1 MKNMTKSKSKRKYN
15 PKKSKE
21 WNEKCEQAWFDTFA
35 EAIQTNHLPWQ
46 KPWKPN
52 GTGFDGIPSNLASK
66 KEYRGGNTM
75 RLMIEAM
82 FRGWTDLR
90 FATRKQLINA
100 GLSIKGLKNGSG
112 CIVKYAERKAYE
124 EEQDDGTT
132 EIKYRWIRK
141 WYEVFNIEQCEDY
154 EAPKPDPTVEVKP
167 THDMMKHFDD
177 YIKNEGITFKTGGNR
192 AFYRSSADLIQLP
205 THDSFI
211 TPIGEVMTAFHEA
224 GHSTGHSSR
233 LKRPLGNGFGSKAY
247 AFEELI
253 AELSSM
259 LVVMRLGGE
268 FVPDSVQ
275 EENANN
281 AAYLQSW
288 LKSCEDKDEALGMA
302 FHEAQ
307 KAADYMI
314 ESIKKGEE

>member
-1 MKNMTKSKSKRKYN
+1 MKIMAKSKRKYN

-21 WNEKCEQAWFDTFA
+21 WNDKCEQEWFDSFA
-35 EAIQTNHLPWQ
+35 EAIQTGNLPWQ

-52 GTGFDGIPSNLASK
+52 GTGFDGIPMNLASK

-90 FATRKQLINA
+90 FGTRKQLINA

-112 CIVKYAERKAYE
+112 CIVKYAERKPYE
-124 EEQDDGTT
+124 EEQDDGTI

-154 EAPKPDPTVEVKP
+154 EAPKPDPTAEVKP
-167 THDMMKHFDD
+167 THDMMKHFND

-205 THDSFI
+205 THDAFI

-288 LKSCEDKDEALGMA
+288 LKSCEDKDEALGLA